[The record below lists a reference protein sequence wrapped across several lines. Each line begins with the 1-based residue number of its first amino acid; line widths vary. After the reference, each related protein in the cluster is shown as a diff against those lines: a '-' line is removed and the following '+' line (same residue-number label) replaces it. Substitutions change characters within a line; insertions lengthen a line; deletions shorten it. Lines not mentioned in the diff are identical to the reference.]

1 MFEYSDAQQ
10 SEAIAWLVLFVGFMV
25 VGAIGCA
32 VHGLHRE
39 YRQYL
44 KYRKFC
50 DARKTMYE
58 GGGK

>member
-1 MFEYSDAQQ
+1 MFDYSDAQQ

-39 YRQYL
+39 YREYL
-44 KYRKFC
+44 KWRRTHTRWSEILK
-50 DARKTMYE
+50 E
-58 GGGK
+58 PGK